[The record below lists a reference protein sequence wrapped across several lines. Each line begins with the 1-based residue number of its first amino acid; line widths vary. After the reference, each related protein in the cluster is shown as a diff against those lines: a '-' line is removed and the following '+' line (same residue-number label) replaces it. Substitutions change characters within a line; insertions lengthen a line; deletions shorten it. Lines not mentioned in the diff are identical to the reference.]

1 MFSASFGLHTF
12 HTTLTR
18 MDYNAKDKLIEIS
31 IQFFTHDVVEVLE
44 KQSKKSIDLEETP
57 NVDALIFKYLE
68 SNFVLK
74 NKTGEVQKLKFVG
87 KEIQAETTYLYLEI
101 SSEESFEGYILQN
114 NIFFESFQK
123 QVNLVVA
130 KFGEKKADLYFKV
143 GDKEKI
149 IESISPKEK

>member
-68 SNFVLK
+68 SNFALK